1 MRTIVFYICLLTA
14 CFICGAKKIII
25 MPQLAESDTIMYR
38 TTAQTIMY
46 HENDSLVSQTK
57 LLPEIIVEGKN
68 NKGFV
73 IKTTNRLEDFSI
85 ECSDPS
91 SDGQLPDK
99 TETLNDFVAAVVMRI
114 QLDVDCR
121 PDSILNMAEVRET
134 LLNAYIRMFTKEQGM
149 DITRDAEWETETKP
163 LMIGAIDMTY
173 TPKHLIETQFGYIP
187 YFNFI
192 GVPLKSGKIP
202 ASMALPD
209 ELQKMCP
216 ELKELKM
223 KVSKFENNM
232 ESGIEE
238 KDGLYHI
245 KLSGKKG
252 TVEIDGEL
260 LYAAGI
266 LTNGF
271 LSLRNESD
279 TEKLISNYV
288 IEIIR

>member
-1 MRTIVFYICLLTA
+1 
-14 CFICGAKKIII
+14 

-173 TPKHLIETQFGYIP
+173 TPKQSE
-187 YFNFI
+187 
-192 GVPLKSGKIP
+192 
-202 ASMALPD
+202 
-209 ELQKMCP
+209 
-216 ELKELKM
+216 
-223 KVSKFENNM
+223 
-232 ESGIEE
+232 
-238 KDGLYHI
+238 
-245 KLSGKKG
+245 
-252 TVEIDGEL
+252 
-260 LYAAGI
+260 
-266 LTNGF
+266 
-271 LSLRNESD
+271 
-279 TEKLISNYV
+279 
-288 IEIIR
+288 

>member
-1 MRTIVFYICLLTA
+1 
-14 CFICGAKKIII
+14 
-25 MPQLAESDTIMYR
+25 
-38 TTAQTIMY
+38 
-46 HENDSLVSQTK
+46 
-57 LLPEIIVEGKN
+57 
-68 NKGFV
+68 
-73 IKTTNRLEDFSI
+73 
-85 ECSDPS
+85 
-91 SDGQLPDK
+91 
-99 TETLNDFVAAVVMRI
+99 
-114 QLDVDCR
+114 
-121 PDSILNMAEVRET
+121 
-134 LLNAYIRMFTKEQGM
+134 
-149 DITRDAEWETETKP
+149 
-163 LMIGAIDMTY
+163 MIGAIDMTY

-223 KVSKFENNM
+223 KVSQFENNM

-279 TEKLISNYV
+279 TEKLISNDV